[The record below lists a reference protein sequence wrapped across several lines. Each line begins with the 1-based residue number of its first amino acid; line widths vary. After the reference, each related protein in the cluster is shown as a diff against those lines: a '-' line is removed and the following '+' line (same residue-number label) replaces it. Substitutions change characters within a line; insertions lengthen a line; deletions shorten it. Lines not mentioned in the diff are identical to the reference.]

1 MSKIKGW
8 VAAIILGL
16 SSAAQATVLL
26 QDDFD
31 HEAGGST
38 VHNYRG
44 FSNFSVVR
52 GSVDLIRSSPSLS
65 CMGGQ
70 GSCLDMDGSSNY
82 GGTLQSNTLFTLQA
96 GTYNLSFS
104 ASGNQRTRGY
114 DTLIA
119 SVGSV
124 FSQSIS
130 LAFNAPHN
138 IYDFTFS
145 VLAPTTGYLSFSN
158 TGNDN
163 EGVILD
169 NILFSFN
176 SNNNNTVPEPAS
188 LALFG
193 LGLGGMLL
201 KRRRKA

>member
-1 MSKIKGW
+1 MSKIKGLI
-8 VAAIILGL
+8 ATIILGL
-16 SSAAQATVLL
+16 SSVAQATVLL

-31 HEAGGST
+31 DEAGGST
-38 VHNYRG
+38 VYNYRG

-52 GSVDLIRSSPSLS
+52 GSVDLVRSSPSLS

-70 GSCLDMDGSSNY
+70 GSCLDMDGSTFY
-82 GGTLQSNTLFTLQA
+82 GGTLQSNTLFKLQA

-104 ASGNQRTRGY
+104 VSGNQRTRGY
-114 DTLIA
+114 DTLTA

-130 LAFNAPHN
+130 LAFNAPHK

-145 VLAPTTGYLSFSN
+145 VLTPTTGYLSFSN
-158 TGNDN
+158 TSYDN
-163 EGVILD
+163 ESVILD
-169 NILFSFN
+169 NILFS
-176 SNNNNTVPEPAS
+176 SNNTVPEPAS